1 MSANIF
7 TLYISIML
15 MKQKYYN
22 LTGDTAFH
30 LWMFATLLDELKN
43 SPQKGEKLSIVLDQV
58 TAYARGNWVKYNATD
73 EEKRDLETIREKLL
87 AL

>member
-1 MSANIF
+1 MRTTKY
-7 TLYISIML
+7 TLYTIVL

-22 LTGDTAFH
+22 ANGDTAFH

-43 SPQKGEKLSIVLDQV
+43 SPKKGEKLSIVLDQV
-58 TAYARGNWVKYNATD
+58 TNYLRGNWVKFNATED
-73 EEKRDLETIREKLL
+73 EKRDLETIREELL